1 LLNGLL
7 MLAMP
12 LGLGVVLRRRVGG
25 RWALFGAGALT
36 FIGSQVLHLPFNGLV
51 LNPQLEALG
60 FGERGLSGGLV
71 LSGVLL
77 GLSSGV
83 FEEGARFLVL
93 RFRQPSARSWRESL
107 MFGAGHGGAEAV
119 LVGILALVAF
129 FQAMAYRGT
138 DLSQTVPAGQVAAAE
153 AQLEAYWAAPW
164 PEALLGAA
172 ERAFALIVHLS
183 LSAMVMRALT
193 HRNLGW
199 LGAAVGWHALVNT
212 VAVIALFNLSPAA
225 TEAVIGLT
233 AGLSL
238 GILMALRD
246 RFPSQASDPG
256 TPLPGIIPAEVD
268 LAAATL
274 EDSKYA
280 D

>member
-1 LLNGLL
+1 

-12 LGLGVVLRRRVGG
+12 LGLGVVVRRRAGG
-25 RWALFGAGALT
+25 RWGLYGAGALT
-36 FIGSQVLHLPFNGLV
+36 FIGSQVLHMPFNGLI

-60 FGERGLSGGLV
+60 FGERGLSSALV
-71 LSGVLL
+71 LSAALL

-93 RFRQPSARSWRESL
+93 RFWQRSARSWRESL
-107 MFGAGHGGAEAV
+107 MLGAGHGGAEAI

-129 FQAMAYRGT
+129 FQAMAYRGS
-138 DLSQTVPAGQVAAAE
+138 DLSQVLSADQVATAE
-153 AQLEAYWAAPW
+153 AQLEAYWSAPW

-172 ERAFALIVHLS
+172 ERAFSLMVHLS
-183 LSAMVMRALT
+183 LSVMVMRALT
-193 HRNLGW
+193 HRNPGW

-238 GILMALRD
+238 GILFALRE
-246 RFPSQASDPG
+246 PPAKQTSEPG
-256 TPLPGIIPAEVD
+256 EPLAKLTPAKVK
-268 LAAATL
+268 LATARL
-274 EDSKYA
+274 EESKYA

>member
-1 LLNGLL
+1 
-7 MLAMP
+7 
-12 LGLGVVLRRRVGG
+12 
-25 RWALFGAGALT
+25 

-51 LNPQLEALG
+51 LNPRLEALG
-60 FGERGLSGGLV
+60 FGERGLSGALV
-71 LSGVLL
+71 LSAVLL

-93 RFRQPSARSWRESL
+93 RFWQRSARSWRESL

-129 FQAMAYRGT
+129 FQAMAYRNS
-138 DLSQTVPAGQVAAAE
+138 DLSQILPADQVATAE
-153 AQLEAYWAAPW
+153 AQLEAYWTAPW

-172 ERAFALIVHLS
+172 ERAFSLMVHLS

-193 HRNLGW
+193 HRNLVW
-199 LGAAVGWHALVNT
+199 LGAAVGWHALVNA
-212 VAVIALFNLSPAA
+212 VAVIALFNFSPAA

-238 GILMALRD
+238 GILIGLRE
-246 RFPSQASDPG
+246 RPAEQAPG
-256 TPLPGIIPAEVD
+256 PGEPLPKIIPATVR
-268 LAAATL
+268 LATARL